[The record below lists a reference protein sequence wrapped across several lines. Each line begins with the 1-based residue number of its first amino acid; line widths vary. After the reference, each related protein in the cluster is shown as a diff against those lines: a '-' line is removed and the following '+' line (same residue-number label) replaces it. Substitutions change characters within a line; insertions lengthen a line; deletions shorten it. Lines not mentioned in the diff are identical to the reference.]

1 MLRLKVMVSEV
12 WLPLLLEIPSDTTVA
27 ALKARVLDEATIGA
41 GNAGEYEVKVGG
53 ARVREESRTLAEVGV
68 GDGASLIVLLR
79 RRRAV
84 R

>member
-12 WLPLLLEIPSDTTVA
+12 WLPLLLEVPSDTTVT
-27 ALKARVLDEATIGA
+27 ALKDRVLDEATIGK
-41 GNAGEYEVKVGG
+41 GNAAEYEVKVGG
-53 ARVREESRTLAEVGV
+53 AQVRDESRTLAEVGV
-68 GDGASLIVLLR
+68 GDGASLIILPR

>member
-12 WLPLLLEIPSDTTVA
+12 WLPLLLEVPSDTSVA
-27 ALKARVLDEATIGA
+27 ALKANVLDEATIGA
-41 GNAGEYEVKVGG
+41 ANAAEYEVKVGG
-53 ARVREESRTLAEVGV
+53 AQVRDESRTLAEVGV
-68 GDGASLIVLLR
+68 GDGAALIVLLR